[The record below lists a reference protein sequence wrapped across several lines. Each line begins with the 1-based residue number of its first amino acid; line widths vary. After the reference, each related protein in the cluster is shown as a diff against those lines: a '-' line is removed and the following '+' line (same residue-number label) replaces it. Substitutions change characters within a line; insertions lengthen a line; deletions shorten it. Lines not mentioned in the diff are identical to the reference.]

1 MRILFFCSEAIGH
14 YLEYIHH
21 MYMYAFHAMPNNEI
35 IFVLPITFR
44 EKMRYLNFPIKNNL
58 SILFFT
64 VEELESYTKK
74 NNVINKNLTRIL
86 LLKKYIKKI
95 KPDRIFLPDI
105 VNYIP
110 WIMFMPF
117 NYKITGI
124 EYRIP
129 GRRAGKI
136 RLSERINDN
145 LKLLIYAY
153 SPCINNILLLNDK
166 EYSMLYNKRFRTSRF
181 NFLPDPIVPISGN
194 KSDISYI
201 FKEKKNNTKVFLHCG
216 GMGERKGTYTIID
229 AIKLL
234 TEEERNKCMFVFA
247 GRIDVKKTIEFKRQI
262 EELSQIVS
270 IHFIEGFLEFD
281 VLSELFKY
289 SDYVLVPYKN
299 VSQSS
304 GIIGHAAQ
312 YGKVVIGPE
321 EGLLGY
327 LIKEYKLGI
336 TIPAI
341 TSQKL
346 KNMISFL
353 IQRNTQS
360 IDGKYYLEI
369 SNPENFAK
377 IIYNSIIKKEKK
389 N

>member
-21 MYMYAFHAMPNNEI
+21 MYMYAFHAMPNDEI

-86 LLKKYIKKI
+86 LLKKYIKEI

-136 RLSERINDN
+136 KLSERLNDN

-166 EYSMLYNKRFRTSRF
+166 EYSKLYNKRFRTSRF
-181 NFLPDPIVPISGN
+181 NFLPDPIVPISAN
-194 KSDISYI
+194 KSDISYL
-201 FKEKKNNTKVFLHCG
+201 FEGRQNDTKVFLHCG

-229 AIKLL
+229 AIRLL
-234 TEEERNKCMFVFA
+234 TEEERNKCMFIFA
-247 GRIDVKKTIEFKRQI
+247 GRIDIKRNSEFKRQI

-270 IHFIEGFLEFD
+270 IRFLEGFLEFD
-281 VLSELFKY
+281 VLSELFKN

-312 YGKVVIGPE
+312 YGKAVIGPE

-336 TIPAI
+336 TVPEINA
-341 TSQKL
+341 QKL
-346 KNMISFL
+346 KNLISIL
-353 IQRNTQS
+353 IQRDTQS

-369 SNPENFAK
+369 NTPENFAK
-377 IIYNSIIKKEKK
+377 VIYNSIIKKLI
-389 N
+389 